1 MSQQQERPPLTA
13 VDVFAPWA
21 GEEERA
27 LRLRIHK
34 AQTIAARRAAAE
46 RNGRAQALYFQA
58 AGLALAWVFRRVE
71 DIGDLERI
79 LWALNQLFMAADHIA
94 VVEGPDAW

>member
-1 MSQQQERPPLTA
+1 MSAPEQKLTP

-21 GEEERA
+21 GAEERA

-34 AQTIAARRAAAE
+34 AQTIAAARAASE
-46 RNGRAQALYFQA
+46 RNGRARALYYE
-58 AGLALAWVFRRVE
+58 AGSLAHGWVFRRVE

-79 LWALNQLFMAADHIA
+79 LWALNQLFLAAGHIA
-94 VVEGPDAW
+94 VVEGPDAR